1 MKLSIKIYIG
11 GIHMA
16 KMNKKWVV
24 LCSTAIGAIYAA
36 GYFATETQA
45 TMLLAR
51 PQDQVYT
58 QTESSQPQ
66 QQAQAPTPTESS
78 QPQQQAQAPTPT
90 VSSQPQQQAQAP
102 TPTKSSQSQQQTQV
116 PTPTKSSQPQ
126 QQVPVPTP
134 TKSSQPQQQ
143 VPIPTPTKSSQP
155 QQQAPVPTPTKS
167 SQPQQQAPVP
177 TPTKSSQ
184 VYKDGTYNGSGSNR
198 RGSIQVAVT
207 IKSDKITDVAISHF
221 AMHYTIDDVVGLP
234 QEVVQKQ
241 SAQVKNVSGA
251 TYSTQA
257 FQDAVQVALS
267 QAKNS

>member
-1 MKLSIKIYIG
+1 MKLSMMIYIG

-45 TMLLAR
+45 TIQQP
-51 PQDQVYT
+51 PQQVQANT
-58 QTESSQPQ
+58 QTESSQPP
-66 QQAQAPTPTESS
+66 QQAQVNTP
-78 QPQQQAQAPTPT
+78 PKA
-90 VSSQPQQQAQAP
+90 
-102 TPTKSSQSQQQTQV
+102 
-116 PTPTKSSQPQ
+116 SQPQ

-134 TKSSQPQQQ
+134 TKSSQTQQQ
-143 VPIPTPTKSSQP
+143 V
-155 QQQAPVPTPTKS
+155 PVPTPTKS
-167 SQPQQQAPVP
+167 SQTQQKVPAPTPTKSSQPTPQAPAP

-207 IKSDKITDVAISHF
+207 IKSDKITDVTISRF

-257 FQDAVQVALS
+257 FEDAVQVALS
-267 QAKNS
+267 QARNS

>member
-1 MKLSIKIYIG
+1 MKLSMMIYIG

-45 TMLLAR
+45 TIQQP
-51 PQDQVYT
+51 PQQAQVTT
-58 QTESSQPQ
+58 QTESSQPPQ
-66 QQAQAPTPTESS
+66 QAPAPTPPKASQPPQQAQVTTQPKSS
-78 QPQQQAQAPTPT
+78 QPPQQAQVTTQPK
-90 VSSQPQQQAQAP
+90 SSQPPQQAP
-102 TPTKSSQSQQQTQV
+102 T

-126 QQVPVPTP
+126 
-134 TKSSQPQQQ
+134 
-143 VPIPTPTKSSQP
+143 
-155 QQQAPVPTPTKS
+155 APAS
-167 SQPQQQAPVP
+167 

-207 IKSDKITDVAISHF
+207 IKSDKITDVEISHF

-257 FQDAVQVALS
+257 FEDAVQGALS
-267 QAKNS
+267 QARNS